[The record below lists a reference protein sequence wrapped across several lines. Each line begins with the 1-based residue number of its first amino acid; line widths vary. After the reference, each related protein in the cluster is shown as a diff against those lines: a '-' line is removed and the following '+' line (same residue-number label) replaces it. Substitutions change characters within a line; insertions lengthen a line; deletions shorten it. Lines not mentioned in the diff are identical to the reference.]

1 MLRSMTGFGR
11 GFHQAD
17 AIEATVE
24 IRSVNGRFAE
34 VSVRSPRELNAFDA
48 TIQSIC
54 KDRLTR
60 GNIAVN
66 ITVLR
71 GLAGNNQSVN
81 TDRVNALMATLTEL
95 QEAAGL
101 TTAPITIDHLLRYP
115 DIFAVSERDPRETEQ
130 ETWTVVQ
137 PALNTAL
144 DALDEMRL
152 QEGEALY
159 RDLSR
164 RISFIE
170 SLLTEIEKRA
180 PYRVDEAHE
189 KLKTRL
195 GDLLADDRLSA
206 ERLETEI
213 ALFADKLDVTE
224 ECVRLHSHID
234 QFREALDDKEAVGRR
249 LNFIAQEFNREINTI
264 ASKAN
269 DAEVAQV
276 AVRMKEELER
286 VREQVQNV
294 V

>member
-1 MLRSMTGFGR
+1 MTGFGR

-115 DIFAVSERDPRETEQ
+115 DIFTVSERDPRETEQ

-269 DAEVAQV
+269 DAEVAQL